1 MKQLFATGRG
11 ISKSALVLSVPRRDE
26 AVEELHITI
35 TRSELDAF
43 LVELSDLFHEN
54 RSATIVAHGQVHK
67 TGHAFV
73 LVRWRGLV
81 TEAFRDKLTRDS
93 DIVDFR
99 VYPVLHGKA

>member
-1 MKQLFATGRG
+1 MNQLFATRRG
-11 ISKSALVLSVPRRDE
+11 TTKPALMFSTPRRYE

-35 TRSELDAF
+35 TRSELEAF
-43 LVELSDLFHEN
+43 LVELSDLFDAN
-54 RSATIVAHGQVHK
+54 QSATIVAHGQVHK

-81 TEAFRDKLTRDS
+81 TEAFRDKLARDS

-99 VYPVLHGKA
+99 VYPVIHGKV